1 MPEPKGAQYVHT
13 FPEPPDEVFGAVLVV
28 DGRLFR
34 VGYETGAGG
43 GTRGAYV
50 SLSRASATTSDHV
63 RVVP

>member
-28 DGRLFR
+28 GGRLFR

-43 GTRGAYV
+43 GARGA
-50 SLSRASATTSDHV
+50 
-63 RVVP
+63 